1 MLTLI
6 VLVLMN
12 LEDGVLGADSPRVD
26 DLYGAAREGVL
37 LREGAVAS
45 GRGWRAVRR
54 DPVLLA

>member
-1 MLTLI
+1 M
-6 VLVLMN
+6 LVLMN
-12 LEDGVLGADSPRVD
+12 LEDGVLGADGPRVD
-26 DLYGAAREGVL
+26 DLHGAAGEGVF